1 MRSNLKKAIS
11 FITYKCPYIYDY
23 ESGVNNYSVKCLS
36 DEGSVFY
43 VPNEIV
49 QSMLSE
55 ENINRNIGQLIFD
68 NKKLIM
74 NSIDKYKQ
82 NFIKGIQLEIENSSD
97 NYISSK
103 LKIRKNFPRIKNN
116 IIWRSNYNKFNTLN
130 ASITNFMKNSNKNKR
145 MSNFKT
151 CNIER
156 VYYENNNWSSNQNN
170 NVK

>member
-1 MRSNLKKAIS
+1 
-11 FITYKCPYIYDY
+11 
-23 ESGVNNYSVKCLS
+23 
-36 DEGSVFY
+36 
-43 VPNEIV
+43 
-49 QSMLSE
+49 
-55 ENINRNIGQLIFD
+55 
-68 NKKLIM
+68 M